1 MPEKRY
7 LLIILFIL
15 TSGMFIFARTA
26 AAAGSDNLKKA
37 DEEHPLATLTI
48 IAVNSEGPAHGNVEL
63 SILGS
68 DEKWRVF
75 LARPLVRGR
84 AVFEVPPGTYRAIV
98 TSTGEMVAESH
109 STDPLEIKAGD
120 EIAKKVY
127 FKRGRITVVAL
138 DKDRDKIDGALRLD
152 MYDPG
157 AGKYRTVPAN
167 ILVVDG
173 RAVIYLA
180 PGKYR
185 VRFTPEGIIGA
196 QEQASGVFEVRDKS
210 DLDFQPK
217 IEYGI
222 LKVSSGDYE
231 GPLKS
236 RITILTRPDR
246 DGGAGGSLVHSRD
259 FDGRPVA
266 LKISPGKYRVA
277 FDPDPRRLLGASP
290 LTFNEVEITP
300 GIAGEL
306 KAFFEKG
313 RASLDVSAF
322 DEAAGRVELQK
333 WHKAQK
339 NYATFHAVELK
350 EGRNDFF
357 LAPGKYRIV
366 VIDTRVTPEAEYPW
380 ADIEVKNKSL
390 ARRAFYLERGR
401 IRVVSNAKGKVV
413 VEARI
418 PDTSRR
424 VCQAE
429 LVEGA
434 ATINL
439 RPGKYRLTLHPE
451 GSDKGIST
459 DWMELN
465 ERSWLMRTF
474 DVRGSGKGLPPEVD
488 LYGPFEV
495 GDDDGLLEAK
505 ERINFSMRFGG
516 KDFAG
521 ARVSLLI
528 PKGDGKFEERKITEI
543 TKAGLDKGREQALE
557 GAGEYTLKIV
567 AWDSADP
574 RHETLIERRFR
585 VHPRN

>member
-26 AAAGSDNLKKA
+26 AVAGSDNLKKA

-48 IAVNSEGPAHGNVEL
+48 IAVNSEGPAYGNVEL

-557 GAGEYTLKIV
+557 GAGEYILKIV

>member
-48 IAVNSEGPAHGNVEL
+48 IAVNSEGPAYGNVEL

-120 EIAKKVY
+120 EITKKVY

-259 FDGRPVA
+259 
-266 LKISPGKYRVA
+266 
-277 FDPDPRRLLGASP
+277 
-290 LTFNEVEITP
+290 
-300 GIAGEL
+300 
-306 KAFFEKG
+306 
-313 RASLDVSAF
+313 
-322 DEAAGRVELQK
+322 
-333 WHKAQK
+333 
-339 NYATFHAVELK
+339 
-350 EGRNDFF
+350 
-357 LAPGKYRIV
+357 
-366 VIDTRVTPEAEYPW
+366 
-380 ADIEVKNKSL
+380 
-390 ARRAFYLERGR
+390 
-401 IRVVSNAKGKVV
+401 
-413 VEARI
+413 
-418 PDTSRR
+418 
-424 VCQAE
+424 
-429 LVEGA
+429 
-434 ATINL
+434 
-439 RPGKYRLTLHPE
+439 
-451 GSDKGIST
+451 
-459 DWMELN
+459 
-465 ERSWLMRTF
+465 
-474 DVRGSGKGLPPEVD
+474 
-488 LYGPFEV
+488 
-495 GDDDGLLEAK
+495 
-505 ERINFSMRFGG
+505 
-516 KDFAG
+516 
-521 ARVSLLI
+521 
-528 PKGDGKFEERKITEI
+528 
-543 TKAGLDKGREQALE
+543 
-557 GAGEYTLKIV
+557 
-567 AWDSADP
+567 
-574 RHETLIERRFR
+574 
-585 VHPRN
+585 